1 MRDGLRRSTLKRGRS
16 LEELSPVSSAA
27 SAGAGR
33 VDDMEE
39 APLRKRRRT
48 SSLCSEHSA
57 LEEAEQ
63 LTDEGQVHLGV
74 PIREDV
80 GGMRRDEEE
89 ASFESPLSQVTRP
102 SFLAVLS
109 SSEEATRPALDTVME
124 GDEIEVHAAQSSHS
138 QVSESSPSVMSLGSE
153 TSEASTPVEGS
164 ESEEESAGIGEA
176 VEALEGNSEQ
186 SSTRSTDEE
195 VLMEE
200 VEVHGGEE
208 HSEEAEVMEDESGMQ
223 ELDMDNVELLPAHE
237 SEIGKPDATHDE
249 EYSDGE
255 EEVKT
260 PTADSLLEYK
270 AVEDTNLIESSSES
284 LQFSPD
290 EEVESPLG
298 SGPIEWDHS
307 PTSSGG
313 LQELDGHS
321 SQRSQSEELEI
332 LGSEQD
338 EDEAN
343 NEGSTAEE
351 HYDHGGRV
359 EERSGVL
366 DDAEGD
372 REAVDAMEPAPI
384 PMSATG
390 RPLRRAAIAALE
402 EIHAEAASN
411 TRPHHFHSSP
421 DAVDFQDEHGQMAEV
436 TVEVVAIITLY
447 GNEPSVG
454 WSGPNGVE

>member
-1 MRDGLRRSTLKRGRS
+1 
-16 LEELSPVSSAA
+16 
-27 SAGAGR
+27 
-33 VDDMEE
+33 
-39 APLRKRRRT
+39 
-48 SSLCSEHSA
+48 
-57 LEEAEQ
+57 
-63 LTDEGQVHLGV
+63 
-74 PIREDV
+74 
-80 GGMRRDEEE
+80 MRRDEEE

-124 GDEIEVHAAQSSHS
+124 GDEIDVWLTHGLPGSTHFDQVHAAQSSHS

-208 HSEEAEVMEDESGMQ
+208 HSEEAEVMEDESEMQ
-223 ELDMDNVELLPAHE
+223 ELDMDNAELLPAHE

-255 EEVKT
+255 EEEEEEGAKT

-313 LQELDGHS
+313 LPQLDEPS
-321 SQRSQSEELEI
+321 SQQSQSEELEI
-332 LGSEQD
+332 LGSEPA

-343 NEGSTAEE
+343 DEGSTAEE
-351 HYDHGGRV
+351 HYDHEGRV
-359 EERSGVL
+359 EERSG
-366 DDAEGD
+366 A
-372 REAVDAMEPAPI
+372 
-384 PMSATG
+384 SATV
-390 RPLRRAAIAALE
+390 
-402 EIHAEAASN
+402 
-411 TRPHHFHSSP
+411 HSCLCSP
-421 DAVDFQDEHGQMAEV
+421 M
-436 TVEVVAIITLY
+436 
-447 GNEPSVG
+447 
-454 WSGPNGVE
+454 